1 MALPVAPLN
10 ATHKAL
16 YVRDLLN
23 DINGSAY
30 GTLLRSLSVITAA
43 MGIGL

>member
-1 MALPVAPLN
+1 MAPLN

-16 YVRDLLN
+16 NERDCLN
-23 DINGSAY
+23 DTNGSTY